1 MNIIITWERINI
13 LSYILVNMRKM
24 IWYEFSQTGGI
35 MIKRIDDDN
44 FVHEVLRAGELT
56 IVDFSA
62 KWCGPCKMLAPILEK
77 ISSENRNVKIVKVD
91 VDDSPK
97 TSRIYSIKSIPM
109 LIFFKNGKV
118 VDEIVGFVPKETINR
133 TIKENL

>member
-1 MNIIITWERINI
+1 
-13 LSYILVNMRKM
+13 
-24 IWYEFSQTGGI
+24 

-44 FVHEVLRAGELT
+44 FVHEVLRSGELT